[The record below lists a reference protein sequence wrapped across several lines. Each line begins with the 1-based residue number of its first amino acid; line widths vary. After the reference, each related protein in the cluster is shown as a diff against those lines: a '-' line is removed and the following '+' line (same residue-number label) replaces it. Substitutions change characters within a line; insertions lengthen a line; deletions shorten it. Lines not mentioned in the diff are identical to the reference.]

1 MAKWMI
7 NGYEVGGTVNSAEAI
22 TCLDKDGKLSNV
34 QAELD
39 DIHRIIRK
47 TLTAGGTSVT
57 IEHSKITTNS
67 VLAIYTSVYGVSP
80 SEVVVNDGSVVLTF
94 DPQATDL
101 EVGVRIDG

>member
-7 NGYEVGGTVNSAEAI
+7 NDHEVGGTVNTAEAI

-34 QAELD
+34 QKELD
-39 DIHRIIRK
+39 DHRIVRK
-47 TLTAGGTSVT
+47 VLATGETSVT
-57 IEHSKITTNS
+57 IEDARITTNS
-67 VLAIYTSVYGVSP
+67 VLSIYTSIYGVSP
-80 SEVVVNDGSVVLTF
+80 SGVTVNNGSVVLTF